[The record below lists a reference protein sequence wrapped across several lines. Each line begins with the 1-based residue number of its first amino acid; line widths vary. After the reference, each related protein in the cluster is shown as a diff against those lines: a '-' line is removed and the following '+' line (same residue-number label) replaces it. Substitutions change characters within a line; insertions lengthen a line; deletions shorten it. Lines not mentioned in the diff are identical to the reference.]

1 MGKYDNDII
10 VVFLK
15 IIVIETNLK
24 GGDNMEYVITDATW
38 AWLMVP
44 MLSIIILSVVTY
56 FTEKGE
62 G

>member
-1 MGKYDNDII
+1 
-10 VVFLK
+10 
-15 IIVIETNLK
+15 
-24 GGDNMEYVITDATW
+24 MEFVLTDATW

-44 MLSIIILSVVTY
+44 MLSLIVFSVVTY

>member
-1 MGKYDNDII
+1 MLFIQS
-10 VVFLK
+10 
-15 IIVIETNLK
+15 IESNLK

-44 MLSIIILSVVTY
+44 MLSIIILSVITY
-56 FTEKGE
+56 FAEKGE